1 MRTIITIATVLFAA
15 AVLAPPAAVAASA
28 ASSGYSWTLSAQKRA
43 PSPTCERDKQA
54 CMRGSA
60 QTGTY
65 GARYVPPKAVK
76 MCMDAYRAC
85 ISRH

>member
-1 MRTIITIATVLFAA
+1 M
-15 AVLAPPAAVAASA
+15 S
-28 ASSGYSWTLSAQKRA
+28 
-43 PSPTCERDKQA
+43 
-54 CMRGSA
+54 GSA

-65 GARYVPPKAVK
+65 GARYVPPDAVK